1 MSNTSSKVELLYM
14 INELK
19 ENGDIETALRLQK
32 IFLDS
37 ITEDRESGRYSTEI
51 QLDRKSKKAVVGAKV
66 ALTKS

>member
-19 ENGDIETALRLQK
+19 ENGDIDTALRLQK

-37 ITEDRESGRYSTEI
+37 ITKDRESGRYDTEI